1 MSSEAEPTTFGQRLA
16 HLRQT
21 VHPANRG
28 PYTFEEVARGVR
40 DLDLGFDISATYIW
54 QLENGKRSNPTLRH
68 MEGLAA
74 FFGVPASY
82 FLDPAIQ
89 ARVDKELELLS
100 SLRDERVHDIALRA
114 RGVSGPNLDTV
125 RSLIENIRRIEHLDE
140 GGDGHDGG

>member
-1 MSSEAEPTTFGQRLA
+1 MSSADEPTTFGQRLA

-21 VHPANRG
+21 VHPADRG

-40 DLDLGFDISATYIW
+40 ELNFDISATYIW
-54 QLENGKRSNPTLRH
+54 QLENGKRTNPTLRH

-100 SLRDERVHDIALRA
+100 TLRDERVHDIAMRA

-125 RSLIENIRRIEHLDE
+125 RSLLENIRRIEHLDE
-140 GGDGHDGG
+140 NGDRDERG